1 MPIALVHRIVQHG
14 RSAGVAAS
22 LAVFLGLSFGSRPPD
37 DLLQALVVIL
47 PAFQVAFFALIFATA
62 QDETPHLLGAR
73 FAFSLWAAASFV
85 LMWALVEATQASI
98 RVYVEFGLPPIYSAQ
113 V

>member
-1 MPIALVHRIVQHG
+1 MPIALVYRIVQNG
-14 RSAGVAAS
+14 RSGGVATA

-37 DLLQALVVIL
+37 DVLQALVVIL

-62 QDETPHLLGAR
+62 QDESPHLLGAR

-85 LMWALVEATQASI
+85 LMWALVEAIRASI
-98 RVYVEFGLPPIYSAQ
+98 RVYVEFGLPPVYSAQ